1 MESVFILEWNSK
13 LWSICDHIG
22 GEVMKQILGIVLTI
36 TLSLASLGC
45 SNEENITPSLINE
58 TQKVVEVMEITEEV
72 FPRTL
77 EYFGIVNAIGFKSYS
92 FSQMGKITNI
102 FVEEGQKVVKGDILA
117 QLDTKDHDLALEE
130 AVNNL
135 TKAAT
140 SYEYLEEQHN
150 KTQKQWEEGEISQ
163 QEYNLVKLEFELAEA
178 NLKNTLVEYEN
189 KLNLLEETQLCTDM
203 DGYVLK
209 VNFQPGEIVEKGMP
223 VIIIRENRLIVE
235 IEVPQG
241 ETQKIRGS
249 GAHVN
254 INGQHLLGKVIHI
267 DPIPDK
273 KSRTY
278 KALIALSEE
287 EGLMLG
293 DIAKVT
299 IVWGEDQGIAIPIT
313 CVMNEDDD
321 YVFVVEEEKIVKRT
335 IEIGRIVDNYI
346 LVTGLEAGELLVV
359 EGLEYVSEGDK
370 VELNKK

>member
-1 MESVFILEWNSK
+1 
-13 LWSICDHIG
+13 
-22 GEVMKQILGIVLTI
+22 MKQMLGIVLTI

-346 LVTGLEAGELLVV
+346 LVTGLETGELLVV